1 MAKQTFYFPH
11 DGNARNDDRIIAVRL
26 EHGMEGYGVYFAI
39 LERLLES
46 SSFMSV
52 KDYNIIAFDL
62 RVSAGLIKKIVENFG
77 LFKFTEDGESFYSD
91 SFNDRMKPLEN
102 VREQRRLAGKK
113 SAEKRAKKNDHS
125 TTVQR
130 PLTKNSTEENRVN
143 KEKEIIKEKVIL
155 LNGEEKLI
163 SGRLIPF
170 LTEMLSDAISIERL
184 CMNNHLK
191 PDILKDFIKQFF
203 VLRSNENNQEIQVIN
218 DAQSYFSRWLSCEL
232 EKGNKHKP
240 NENEKPQKTGTAAG
254 FKQFR

>member
-11 DGNARNDDRIIAVRL
+11 DGNARNDDRIIAVRMR
-26 EHGMEGYGVYFAI
+26 HKMEGYGVYFAI

-46 SSFMSV
+46 SEYMSV
-52 KDYNIIAFDL
+52 KDYNVIAFDL
-62 RVSAGLIKKIVENFG
+62 HVGSDLIKSIVEDFG
-77 LFKFTEDGESFYSD
+77 LFSFTDDGKYFFSN

-102 VREQRRLAGKK
+102 IREQRRLAGKK
-113 SAEKRAKKNDHS
+113 SAEKRAKNNDSS
-125 TTVQR
+125 TTVER
-130 PLTKNSTEENRVN
+130 PLPKKATEESRVY

-155 LNGEEKLI
+155 LNGEEKSI
-163 SGRLIPF
+163 SERLIPF
-170 LTEMLSDAISIERL
+170 LTEMLSDTISIERL

-191 PDILKDFIKQFF
+191 PDMLKDFIKQFF

-232 EKGNKHKP
+232 EKENKHKP
-240 NENEKPQKTGTAAG
+240 NEKPQKTGTAAG